1 MLTSLHAREV
11 PDMTRDRMSLNALPY
26 DLLLN
31 VAQSL
36 SLRDI
41 QALQLV
47 SPLLIFSYVHQL
59 TTYHTTQTCRS
70 LHEFGTT
77 RPVFR
82 DLAVALLR
90 RCRALPLSGFQ
101 RLSDLTTEQLITA
114 VTRATRLERAWL
126 TTTPR
131 PSTLSPYTDS
141 PGLDP
146 AHKPW
151 YKIISSPP
159 NEEID
164 WLSPIT
170 SSYSLCATKSGK
182 VVCWDVY
189 RDVCLAEWNP
199 NEKWELWK
207 CRVEFDIRTVY
218 FSMAKTIQKQY
229 VIFFISFCVYAF
241 LSFVGGSSTLTRP

>member
-1 MLTSLHAREV
+1 MPCNWCAILFSNLWSRTEY
-11 PDMTRDRMSLNALPY
+11 TI
-26 DLLLN
+26 LL
-31 VAQSL
+31 
-36 SLRDI
+36 
-41 QALQLV
+41 
-47 SPLLIFSYVHQL
+47 
-59 TTYHTTQTCRS
+59 QTCRS

-82 DLAVALLR
+82 NLAVALLR

-126 TTTPR
+126 TSTPR
-131 PSTLSPYTDS
+131 PSNLSPYTDS
-141 PGLDP
+141 PGLDSDN
-146 AHKPW
+146 KPW

-159 NEEID
+159 KEEID

-199 NEKWELWK
+199 NERWELWK

-218 FSMAKTIQKQY
+218 FSMAKTLQKQ
-229 VIFFISFCVYAF
+229 
-241 LSFVGGSSTLTRP
+241 